1 MFSPSGRV
9 IGQAPGW
16 TERTVK
22 YIANSPAKNINSLDS
37 HTMVPTLTTFGRV
50 SECTLLDSKLGAAA
64 VEVTHALWPGHRV
77 CMRPGWVVLPRFCA
91 WSAGAVPSLDTI
103 GVVNPVPEQV

>member
-9 IGQAPGW
+9 MGQSPGW

-22 YIANSPAKNINSLDS
+22 YIANRPAKNINSLDS

-50 SECTLLDSKLGAAA
+50 SECTWLDSKLGAAA
-64 VEVTHALWPGHRV
+64 VEVTQALWPGHGVR
-77 CMRPGWVVLPRFCA
+77 MRPGWVVLPRFGA
-91 WSAGAVPSLDTI
+91 RSADAVSSLDTI
-103 GVVNPVPEQV
+103 GGV

>member
-9 IGQAPGW
+9 IGQSPGW

-64 VEVTHALWPGHRV
+64 VEVTQALWPAHRV
-77 CMRPGWVVLPRFCA
+77 CMRPGWVVLPGFCA
-91 WSAGAVPSLDTI
+91 RSARAVPSLDTI
-103 GVVNPVPEQV
+103 GGVNT